1 MNSVSVALV
10 DGHPVTIEGLTH
22 VLATQGAFSVIARGG
37 SARDALAIAERHQ
50 PNLIILDLAIP
61 GSAIA
66 AISDI
71 TTRYPE
77 IGIVAFTAAP
87 GVDYAV
93 NAMEAGARGYVSKS
107 CLPDELIRAAKAV
120 ATGNTYV
127 SQNFAGEVITALRN
141 ASVRKIAMQALR
153 LSAREDQIVQFL
165 LGGKT
170 NKEIA
175 SRLGLTERTVKHYM
189 TVLMQK
195 LNVRNRVEV
204 VIAAQKLGR
213 DPVGQPDPALGS
225 RSRSNRHLVSDSRS
239 YHREQFANRRIGF
252 NG

>member
-1 MNSVSVALV
+1 MSSISVALV
-10 DGHPVTIEGLTH
+10 DGHPITIEGLAH
-22 VLATQGAFSVIARGG
+22 VLAAQGTFTVVGRGG
-37 SARDALAIAERHQ
+37 SAREALALAEQHR
-50 PNLIILDLAIP
+50 PNLMILDLAIP
-61 GSAIA
+61 GNAIS

-71 TTRYPE
+71 TARYPE

-87 GVDYAV
+87 GLDFAV

-107 CLPDELIRAAKAV
+107 CPPDDLIRAVRAV

-165 LGGKT
+165 LAGKT

-175 SRLGLTERTVKHYM
+175 SQLGITERTVKHYM

-195 LNVRNRVEV
+195 LNARNRVEV
-204 VIAAQKLGR
+204 VIAAQKLKR
-213 DPVGQPDPALGS
+213 DSIGQPDPAPGSWS
-225 RSRSNRHLVSDSRS
+225 RSDHHFIADSRS
-239 YHREQFANRRIGF
+239 YFS
-252 NG
+252 

>member
-1 MNSVSVALV
+1 MSSVSVALV
-10 DGHPVTIEGLTH
+10 DGHPVTVEGLAH
-22 VLATQGAFSVIARGG
+22 VLAAQGTFSVIARGG
-37 SARDALAIAERHQ
+37 SARDALAIAERYR
-50 PNLIILDLAIP
+50 PNLMIMDLVIP
-61 GSAIA
+61 GNAIA

-71 TTRYPE
+71 TACHPD

-93 NAMEAGARGYVSKS
+93 KAMEAGARGYVSKS
-107 CLPDELIRAAKAV
+107 CLSDELIRAARAV
-120 ATGNTYV
+120 ATGKTYV
-127 SQNFAGEVITALRN
+127 SQNFAGEVIAALSN
-141 ASVRKIAMQALR
+141 ASVRRIAMQALR

-175 SRLGLTERTVKHYM
+175 SELGLTERTVKHYM

-195 LNVRNRVEV
+195 LNARNRVEV

-213 DPVGQPDPALGS
+213 DPALGS
-225 RSRSNRHLVSDSRS
+225 LSRGDRHFMSDSRS
-239 YHREQFANRRIGF
+239 YHS
-252 NG
+252 